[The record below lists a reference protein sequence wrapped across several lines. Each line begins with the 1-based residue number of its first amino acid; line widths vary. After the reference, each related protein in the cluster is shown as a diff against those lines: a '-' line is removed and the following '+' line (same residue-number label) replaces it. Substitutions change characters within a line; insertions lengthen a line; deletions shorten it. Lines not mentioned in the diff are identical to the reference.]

1 MPLLFHCRHVCSNS
15 GRPPGDWAGGRRSH
29 VARLCLT
36 WSLIASSPIWD
47 TNGDI
52 RTLHTGHP
60 VIGTS
65 TWTISHQP
73 RPMNITWR
81 LISPHSH
88 SWVTSKIGP
97 VSLNTHRSTVCIQNS
112 LPSWGSQF
120 WWLWWETILHPFL
133 MARSQATVTA
143 TLMNGHQM
151 PRSLLT
157 WSHHANKCP
166 ASPPGHLITST
177 HWQPICL
184 WPGSCHHIQ
193 HSSNIQES
201 QNCQKLTQ
209 LIELLS

>member
-1 MPLLFHCRHVCSNS
+1 MAIL
-15 GRPPGDWAGGRRSH
+15 GQ
-29 VARLCLT
+29 
-36 WSLIASSPIWD
+36 
-47 TNGDI
+47 
-52 RTLHTGHP
+52 HTGHP

-112 LPSWGSQF
+112 LPSGGSQF
-120 WWLWWETILHPFL
+120 WWWRWETILHPFL
-133 MARSQATVTA
+133 MARSQAIVTA

-157 WSHHANKCP
+157 WSHHANARHLPRVTWSP
-166 ASPPGHLITST
+166 APLAAHL
-177 HWQPICL
+177 
-184 WPGSCHHIQ
+184 
-193 HSSNIQES
+193 S
-201 QNCQKLTQ
+201 QAR
-209 LIELLS
+209 LLSPHSAFLKYSGISKLSKVNPDQGLPRIS